1 MTDIARLR
9 PTVAELRE
17 MARLAAPIALVNVG
31 LQAMGFVDVLML
43 GRVSAVDLAAAALG
57 NFYFFVTS
65 IIGIGMLMVL
75 DPVVAQAVGA
85 RDEAAVAR
93 GVQRGLLLSLG
104 VTAVIALAF
113 IPASAVLALLG
124 QPVEVTPL
132 AASYVRWC
140 IPGLL
145 PFFAFN
151 ALRQVLQALTR
162 VRPIL
167 IAVVV
172 GNLANVALNWVLV
185 FGHLGFVPGGVTGSS
200 QGTAIARWIMFG
212 VLLYSCWPVLRPR
225 LIPWRRESLQVAPLW
240 RMFLLG
246 APIATQLFAEAG
258 AFGIVTVMA
267 GWMGITTLAGHEI
280 ALTLAALT
288 FMVPMGVAAA
298 AAVMVGHAIGA
309 GDVAASRRDA
319 VAALAVGVGFMAAMA
334 LVFWVLP
341 GTLAAAFTTDPA
353 TRLMATTL
361 IPIAGVFQVFD
372 GAQVISAAILRGA
385 GDTRV
390 PMILHTLSFWAV
402 GIPLGAVIA
411 FGLNAGAPGL
421 WWGLTAGLAAAA
433 VLQLARVRVKL
444 GGAVGRVAIDG

>member
-1 MTDIARLR
+1 
-9 PTVAELRE
+9 

-185 FGHLGFVPGGVTGSS
+185 FGHLGFAPGGVTGSS

-267 GWMGITTLAGHEI
+267 GGW
-280 ALTLAALT
+280 ALQ
-288 FMVPMGVAAA
+288 
-298 AAVMVGHAIGA
+298 
-309 GDVAASRRDA
+309 R
-319 VAALAVGVGFMAAMA
+319 
-334 LVFWVLP
+334 W
-341 GTLAAAFTTDPA
+341 PA
-353 TRLMATTL
+353 TR
-361 IPIAGVFQVFD
+361 
-372 GAQVISAAILRGA
+372 SR
-385 GDTRV
+385 
-390 PMILHTLSFWAV
+390 
-402 GIPLGAVIA
+402 
-411 FGLNAGAPGL
+411 
-421 WWGLTAGLAAAA
+421 
-433 VLQLARVRVKL
+433 
-444 GGAVGRVAIDG
+444 